1 MTGTD
6 VLVIATDGSCLGNPG
21 AGGWAWAVSPQVW
34 GAGGAVHTTNNAME
48 LQAIRQ
54 ALLLTPTDTPLVI
67 ETDSAYSISC
77 LSTWITG
84 WRRNGWRTKTGGAV
98 KNVAL
103 IRAVDELLTGREV
116 VFRKVKGHSGNLLN
130 EVCDLRARDA
140 AAAIRSGRDVA
151 VGAAGLGVRAT
162 QG

>member
-1 MTGTD
+1 MTGTG

-21 AGGWAWAVSPQVW
+21 AGGWAWAVTPQVW

-54 ALLLTPTDTPLVI
+54 ALLFAPAGAPLVV

-84 WRRNGWRTKTGGAV
+84 WKRNGWRTKTGGEV
-98 KNVAL
+98 KNAAL

-116 VFRKVKGHSGNLLN
+116 SFRKVKGHSGDLLN

-140 AAAIRSGRDVA
+140 AAAVRSGRNVA
-151 VGAAGLGVRAT
+151 VGSAGLGVRVWPR
-162 QG
+162 

>member
-1 MTGTD
+1 MTGVD
-6 VLVIATDGSCLGNPG
+6 ALVIATDGSCLGNPG

-48 LQAIRQ
+48 LQAIHQ
-54 ALLLTPTDTPLVI
+54 ALIFAPTDALLVI

-77 LSTWITG
+77 LSSWVAG
-84 WRRNGWRTKTGGAV
+84 WKRNGWRTKTGGQV

-116 VFRKVKGHSGNLLN
+116 SFRKVKGHSGDVLN

-151 VGAAGLGVRAT
+151 VGAAGLGVRIRPR
-162 QG
+162 

>member
-1 MTGTD
+1 MTVVD
-6 VLVIATDGSCLGNPG
+6 ALVIATDGSCLGNPG

-48 LQAIRQ
+48 LQAIHQ
-54 ALLLTPTDTPLVI
+54 ALIFAPTDALLVI

-77 LSTWITG
+77 LSSWVAG
-84 WRRNGWRTKTGGAV
+84 WKRNGWRTKTGGQV

-103 IRAVDELLTGREV
+103 IGAVDELLTGREV
-116 VFRKVKGHSGNLLN
+116 SFRKVKGHSGDVLN

-151 VGAAGLGVRAT
+151 VGAAGLGVRVRPR
-162 QG
+162 